1 MAKTV
6 AEIRAIN
13 EAGSYHADWASLSQM
28 PVPKWFR
35 QAKFGI
41 FTHWGLYTVPEYS
54 NEWYSRNMYIKGMP
68 AYEHHIKTYG
78 PQRDFGYKD
87 LIPLFTAP
95 KFDPNEWVAL
105 FKKAGAQYYFPVA
118 EHHDGFQ
125 MYQSDLSHYNA
136 AEMGPHR
143 DIIGELRQ
151 AALDAGLHFCT
162 SNHRAE
168 HWWFMSHGKEFDSD
182 IKEPLH
188 KGDFYWPAMPEP
200 NNQDLYSKPY
210 PTTEY
215 LDDWLMRVCELIDH
229 YQPEMLYFD
238 WWIQH
243 EAFKPYLKE
252 MTAYYYNRATEWGK
266 NVGICYKYDALAW
279 DDGIPDVERGGF
291 EQQKPFYWQTDT
303 AIANNSWCYT
313 DDLDYKDTNEILISL
328 LDAVAK
334 NGNLLLNVGPRAD
347 GSIAETDRRILGEIG
362 DWLSVNGEGIYGSTC
377 WKLFG
382 EGPTNIKEGMFQDL
396 SGLHYGSQ
404 DVRYTANHS
413 NVYAYI
419 LNPEGKTAVTL
430 TAFRAFDDADQ
441 PAFHAPIKDVVQLGS
456 GPVDWH
462 IDAAG
467 LQVTINATD
476 ANRPLGLKII
486 VE

>member
-6 AEIRAIN
+6 EEIRAVN
-13 EAGSYHADWASLSQM
+13 AQGKYQPNWESLSRM
-28 PVPKWFR
+28 PVPAWFK

-78 PQRDFGYKD
+78 PQKDFGYKD
-87 LIPLFTAP
+87 FIPLFTAK
-95 KFDPNEWVAL
+95 KFDPQAWVAL
-105 FKKAGAQYYFPVA
+105 FKRAGAKYYFPVA

-125 MYQSDLSHYNA
+125 MYKSDLSHWNA
-136 AEMGPHR
+136 AEMGPKR
-143 DIIGELRQ
+143 DLLGELRQ
-151 AALDAGLHFCT
+151 AALGVGLHFCT

-168 HWWFMSHGKEFDSD
+168 HWWFMGHGKQFDSD
-182 IKEPLH
+182 VKEPLQ

-200 NNQDLYSKPY
+200 DNQDLYSTPY
-210 PTTEY
+210 PTKEY
-215 LDDWLMRVCELIDH
+215 LEDWLQRVCELIDN
-229 YQPEMLYFD
+229 YRPEMLYFD

-243 EAFKPYLKE
+243 EAFKPYVKE
-252 MTAYYYNRATEWGK
+252 MTAYYYNRAAEWGTP
-266 NVGICYKYDALAW
+266 VGICYKYDALAW
-279 DDGIPDVERGGF
+279 GDGIPDVERGGF

-313 DDLDYKDTNEILISL
+313 DSLDYKGTNELLISL
-328 LDAVAK
+328 LDAVSK

-347 GSIAETDRRILGEIG
+347 GSIAPKDRQILEEIG
-362 DWLSVNGEGIYGSTC
+362 DWLAVNGEGIYGSTC

-396 SGLHYGSQ
+396 SGMHYGPK
-404 DVRYTANHS
+404 DIRYTANNGS
-413 NVYAYI
+413 VYAY
-419 LNPEGKTAVTL
+419 LLSPAGASEATL
-430 TAFRAFDDADQ
+430 TAFREFDEHDQ
-441 PAFHAPIKDVVQLGS
+441 PAFHAPIKRVEQLGV
-456 GPVDWH
+456 GPVSWY
-462 IDAAG
+462 IDKAG
-467 LQVTINATD
+467 LKVELQPNAD
-476 ANRPLGLKII
+476 NRPIGLKIM